1 MNTTKKCSNI
11 EYLPKLQ
18 VNQEKKLFVD
28 NNDNSK
34 IERKEEYK
42 NSFLKSDNIAIR
54 QIRKE
59 KILNKKS
66 DFLELKSNF
75 GPHHVTYDNSWIPKE
90 SFTLNN
96 RSSVSYNILSPNKLF
111 SDNSK
116 ECSFLVDRV
125 LGINDGNSYFAKKI
139 EPKIGQTK
147 VYNMKKGVA
156 EIYDL
161 NAPNGIR
168 FNEEFNNKYSE
179 NRNVFKSYLGVFSNM
194 YEAARK
200 NGNISVPFK
209 KRSNEIKDENY
220 VVETKKKFKYIS
232 KTKNK
237 HIKPIKMKN

>member
-1 MNTTKKCSNI
+1 M

-18 VNQEKKLFVD
+18 VNKETFLSSNQNNLNTEKRD
-28 NNDNSK
+28 E
-34 IERKEEYK
+34 IK
-42 NSFLKSDNIAIR
+42 NTFLKSDNIAIR

-59 KILNKKS
+59 KVIDSKS
-66 DFLELKSNF
+66 DFLEAKSHF
-75 GPHHVTYDNSWIPKE
+75 GPHHVTYDNSWVPKE

-96 RSSVSYNILSPNKLF
+96 RSSVSYNILSPNKIF
-111 SDNSK
+111 NDNSK
-116 ECSFLVDRV
+116 ACSYLVDRV
-125 LGINDGNSYFAKKI
+125 LGINDGNTYFAKKI

-161 NAPNGIR
+161 NAPHGIR
-168 FNEEFNNKYSE
+168 FNEEFNQKYSE
-179 NRNVFKSYLGVFSNM
+179 NDKIFKSYLGVFSNM

-232 KTKNK
+232 KRKNK
-237 HIKPIKMKN
+237 SSKQGKVKN